1 VLLSALAVVT
11 FLVVDLTGGTNS
23 TGNPAPATPSTT
35 SAEAAGSPTGPGRP
49 PAKPVNVYAADTPSD
64 LSPAVAGDVPLVYV
78 PDSVS
83 DSVTEIDPATR
94 QIVRTFPVGA
104 EPQHVV
110 PSWDLKTLWVTSDQ
124 GNSLTPISPVT
135 GLPGPPVPVED
146 PYNMYFTPDG
156 RYAIV
161 VAERMQRLD
170 FRQAQTMQLVHSLP
184 VPCPGVDH
192 MDFSADRTYLI
203 ATCEFGSK
211 LIKVDVATQTVV
223 GSLVLPGNGMPQD
236 VKLSPDGRV
245 FYVADMQAGGVWL
258 VDGMSMKQIGFI
270 PTGRQAHG
278 LYVSRDCK
286 YLYVTNRGEGSVSL
300 IDLAT
305 RQVATKWVLPGGG
318 SPDMGN
324 VNVEGSVLWLSGR
337 YNSEVYAIATSN
349 GALLARIPVGNGPHG
364 LCVWPQPGHYSL
376 GHTGIMR

>member
-1 VLLSALAVVT
+1 VLLSVLAVVT
-11 FLVVDLTGGTNS
+11 FLVVELAGGSNSRGNTAASTPSLTG
-23 TGNPAPATPSTT
+23 
-35 SAEAAGSPTGPGRP
+35 AEAAGSPTDPGSP
-49 PAKPVNVYAADTPSD
+49 LAKPVNVYAADTPTD
-64 LSPAVAGDVPLVYV
+64 LSPAVARDVPMVYV
-78 PDSVS
+78 PNSVS
-83 DSVTEIDPATR
+83 NSVTEIDPATQ

-124 GNSLTPISPVT
+124 GNSLTPINPVT

-192 MDFSADRTYLI
+192 VDFSADKTYLI

-211 LIKVDVATQTVV
+211 LIKVNVATQTVV
-223 GSLVLPGNGMPQD
+223 GSLVLPHNGMPQD

-245 FYVADMQAGGVWL
+245 FYVADMEAGGVWL
-258 VDGMSMKQIGFI
+258 VDGTTMKQIGFI
-270 PTGRQAHG
+270 PTGKQAHG
-278 LYVSRDCK
+278 LYVSRNFK

-305 RQVATKWVLPGGG
+305 RQLATKWLLPGGG

-324 VNVEGSVLWLSGR
+324 VNVQGSVLWLSGR
-337 YNSEVYAIATSN
+337 YNSEVYAIDTSN

>member
-1 VLLSALAVVT
+1 VAVVT
-11 FLVVDLTGGTNS
+11 FLAIDLAGGGNS
-23 TGNPAPATPSTT
+23 RGNPAASTPSTT
-35 SAEAAGSPTGPGRP
+35 SVDAAGSPTGPDSP
-49 PAKPVNVYAADTPSD
+49 LAKAVNIYAADTPTD
-64 LSPAVAGDVPLVYV
+64 LSPAVARDVPLVYV
-78 PDSVS
+78 PNSVS
-83 DSVTEIDPATR
+83 NTVTEIDPATR

-124 GNSLTPISPVT
+124 GNSLTPIDPVT

-211 LIKVDVATQTVV
+211 LIKVNVATQTVV
-223 GSLVLPGNGMPQD
+223 GSLILPQNGMPQD

-245 FYVADMQAGGVWL
+245 FYVADMEAGGVWL
-258 VDGMSMKQIGFI
+258 VDGTTMKQIGFI
-270 PTGRQAHG
+270 PTGKQAHG
-278 LYVSRDCK
+278 LYVSRNFK

-300 IDLAT
+300 IDLAA

-324 VNVEGSVLWLSGR
+324 VNVPGSVLWLSGR
-337 YNSEVYAIATSN
+337 YNSEVYAIATGN